1 MFDAP
6 DGLKG
11 YVGEEDGF
19 DPLKLSSAFDMVRRP
34 PALPQAARDAM
45 LGVCT
50 CLMPSVAAAGLC
62 RLPVPPE
69 TAGLSACVHQS
80 WKQYRVGGQSGRLTC
95 CRLAWH
101 GTPTGPCRA

>member
-34 PALPQAARDAM
+34 PA
-45 LGVCT
+45 
-50 CLMPSVAAAGLC
+50 CL
-62 RLPVPPE
+62 RLPEMRCWVY
-69 TAGLSACVHQS
+69 ARASCLVSRQLGCVVCQS
-80 WKQYRVGGQSGRLTC
+80 HRRRPAYRLAFTNPGSSTVRGGQSGRLTC